1 MNNFSDSEDTKE
13 SVSAETSS
21 FSLDITARGRP
32 LIIFKGYEHRQVR
45 VDRARNLKAYR

>member
-1 MNNFSDSEDTKE
+1 DGEDTKGSLGE
-13 SVSAETSS
+13 GTSS